1 MESFEWFHIIS
12 TTRSTIEEATALTT
26 SLDEL
31 NSKSHELIEKLS
43 QIEANMMKR
52 FEWASSTNISL
63 KETQSHFEIVS
74 RRNQST
80 LACENEL
87 YEVLAS
93 LCQGWLS
100 FEKWRVRPVDE
111 QKAEFERLL
120 RLISESNVLDTNE
133 EVSSTRQL
141 SEVELNLVEFH
152 KFKDKTQLNTIIIQ
166 VKFKQFF

>member
-1 MESFEWFHIIS
+1 
-12 TTRSTIEEATALTT
+12 
-26 SLDEL
+26 
-31 NSKSHELIEKLS
+31 
-43 QIEANMMKR
+43 
-52 FEWASSTNISL
+52 
-63 KETQSHFEIVS
+63 V
-74 RRNQST
+74 
-80 LACENEL
+80 
-87 YEVLAS
+87 AS

-166 VKFKQFF
+166 VRLSL